1 MSQKQKIALLAALLV
16 IGGAVWVWQYWPPS
30 GEGKTSS
37 TAFLQGYQPLN
48 FPNPDLHW
56 SVLERRRKAEYKPSG
71 INPFSHEV
79 PPSAE
84 EVRKAEEAR
93 LKAQE
98 AAQTTAAQQ
107 QQMQQQNVELPA
119 NMKFFG
125 YGTVPTGTPR
135 RAFLSYQD
143 EVFIVRE
150 GDTLM
155 GRYRILKINNASLEF
170 EEVGSGRRG
179 QKMLEDQGPN
189 A

>member
-1 MSQKQKIALLAALLV
+1 MSQKQQIALLVTLLV
-16 IGGAVWVWQYWPPS
+16 IGGAIWGWQYLPS
-30 GEGKTSS
+30 GGGAANNSS
-37 TAFLQGYQPLN
+37 FLRGYQPLN
-48 FPNPDLHW
+48 FPNSQLEW
-56 SVLERRRKAEYKPSG
+56 QIVERRHKSEYKGSG
-71 INPFSHEV
+71 IDIFSNAGPQPPAPPAPKVPKPGDVGYVAPVV
-79 PPSAE
+79 PPPPPP
-84 EVRKAEEAR
+84 
-93 LKAQE
+93 
-98 AAQTTAAQQ
+98 
-107 QQMQQQNVELPA
+107 ELPP

-125 YGTVPTGTPR
+125 YGTVPNGTPR

-143 EVFIVRE
+143 DVYIVGE

>member
-1 MSQKQKIALLAALLV
+1 MNQKQQIALLVALLAV
-16 IGGAVWVWQYWPPS
+16 GGAVWGWQYWPS
-30 GEGKTSS
+30 AANGKSS
-37 TAFLQGYQPLN
+37 ANSFLQGYQPLN
-48 FPNPDLHW
+48 FPNPDLRW
-56 SVLERRRKAEYKPSG
+56 QVVERRRKAEYKPSG

-79 PPSAE
+79 PPSA
-84 EVRKAEEAR
+84 AE
-93 LKAQE
+93 LKKVAQE
-98 AAQTTAAQQ
+98 QQ
-107 QQMQQQNVELPA
+107 KIAEAHKNDPVPPPPPPELPP

-125 YGTVPTGTPR
+125 YGSVPNGTPR

-143 EVFIVRE
+143 DVFIVSE
-150 GDTLM
+150 GDTLI

>member
-1 MSQKQKIALLAALLV
+1 MSRKQQIALLVTLLV
-16 IGGAVWVWQYWPPS
+16 AGGAVWGWQYWPTS
-30 GEGKTSS
+30 GSGKTSS
-37 TAFLQGYQPLN
+37 PSFLEGYQPLN

-56 SVLERRRKAEYKPSG
+56 NVLERRLKAEYKPSG
-71 INPFSHEV
+71 VNPFSHEV
-79 PPSAE
+79 PPNPADVKKAADEQQKIAE
-84 EVRKAEEAR
+84 AHKNDPPPPAPPP
-93 LKAQE
+93 
-98 AAQTTAAQQ
+98 
-107 QQMQQQNVELPA
+107 ELPA

-125 YGTVPTGTPR
+125 YGTVPNGTPR

-143 EVFIVRE
+143 DVFIVGE

>member
-1 MSQKQKIALLAALLV
+1 VNKKQEIALLVTLLV
-16 IGGAVWVWQYWPPS
+16 VGGAIWAWQYLPTS
-30 GEGKTSS
+30 GGSKANSAS
-37 TAFLQGYQPLN
+37 FLHGYQPLN

-56 SVLERRRKAEYKPSG
+56 SVKDRRQKAEYKASG

-79 PPSAE
+79 PPSPADIKKVADE
-84 EVRKAEEAR
+84 
-93 LKAQE
+93 
-98 AAQTTAAQQ
+98 QQ
-107 QQMQQQNVELPA
+107 KIADAHKNDPPLPPPPPELPA

-125 YGTVPTGTPR
+125 YGTVPNGTPR

-143 EVFIVRE
+143 DVYIVGE

-155 GRYRILKINNASLEF
+155 GRYRILKINNVSLEF

>member
-1 MSQKQKIALLAALLV
+1 MNQKQQIALLVVLLAV
-16 IGGAVWVWQYWPPS
+16 GGLVWGWEYWPS
-30 GEGKTSS
+30 AGGGTGNS

-56 SVLERRRKAEYKPSG
+56 NVLDRRHKAEYQASG
-71 INPFSHEV
+71 INPFSTAGPQPPVVVPKVPKPGDKDYVEPV
-79 PPSAE
+79 PPPPPAP
-84 EVRKAEEAR
+84 
-93 LKAQE
+93 
-98 AAQTTAAQQ
+98 
-107 QQMQQQNVELPA
+107 ELPP

-125 YGTVPTGTPR
+125 YGTVPNGTPR

-143 EVFIVRE
+143 DVFIVGE

>member
-1 MSQKQKIALLAALLV
+1 MSRKQQIALLVLLLLV
-16 IGGAVWVWQYWPPS
+16 GGAVWGWQYWPS
-30 GEGKTSS
+30 TDNGKANSS
-37 TAFLQGYQPLN
+37 FLQGYQPLN

-56 SVLERRRKAEYKPSG
+56 QVVDHRRKSEYKASG
-71 INPFSHEV
+71 INPFSNEGPKPPAPPPQKVPQPGDPNYV
-79 PPSAE
+79 PPAP
-84 EVRKAEEAR
+84 V
-93 LKAQE
+93 
-98 AAQTTAAQQ
+98 
-107 QQMQQQNVELPA
+107 VPPPPELPP

-125 YGTVPTGTPR
+125 YGTVPNGTPR

-143 EVFIVRE
+143 DVYIVGE